1 MSYFVVRLSQHLL
14 AALALIEVHS
24 IYMGQVVWGYQEAV
38 LLYSNIRTL
47 YSIYMQLYKITQTSW
62 GLNSIFKFTF

>member
-47 YSIYMQLYKITQTSW
+47 YWIYKKHL
-62 GLNSIFKFTF
+62 